1 MPKNSEDNERL
12 FKFFSKLDRSF
23 FIDNEYKDFAADD
36 RPLPIGHEQT
46 ISQPSLVLEM
56 TLALELNKA
65 HNVLEIGTGS
75 GYQTAFLAQ
84 FGGQVFTIERIEE
97 LSKRA
102 QEKLSLLGY
111 NNIRPKIGDGSDG
124 WREFSPFDRII
135 VTAAAAKVP
144 DELVNQLNTEGRM
157 IIPVGDREGQKLL
170 LIHRDKAGKIK
181 KKSLGKVRFVEF
193 KGKYGW

>member
-111 NNIRPKIGDGSDG
+111 NNIRFKIGDGSDG

-144 DELVNQLNTEGRM
+144 DNLIHQLVSEGRM
-157 IIPVGDREGQKLL
+157 VIPVGDREGQKLL
-170 LIHRDKAGKIK
+170 LIHRDKAGKTK